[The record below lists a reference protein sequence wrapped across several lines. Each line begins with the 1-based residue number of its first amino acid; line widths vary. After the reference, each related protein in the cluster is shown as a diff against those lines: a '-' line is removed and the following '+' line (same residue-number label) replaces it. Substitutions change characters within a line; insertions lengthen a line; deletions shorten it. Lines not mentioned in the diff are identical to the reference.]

1 MDAQFAN
8 VTKRLMT
15 ANLLDP
21 GEWKMPQWVSGSN
34 DAGLRLPN
42 ERCQACV
49 SLTGILV
56 TCTLVYLR
64 DTS

>member
-1 MDAQFAN
+1 MVKCWSSAPSQRQTVREVVILVDMFFSVDADT
-8 VTKRLMT
+8 VVLVR
-15 ANLLDP
+15 
-21 GEWKMPQWVSGSN
+21 
-34 DAGLRLPN
+34 
-42 ERCQACV
+42 V